1 MKSYECQ
8 HQYVVRGE
16 ADETT
21 EWFSLRC
28 RLCSTE
34 AYRPRADICASIRM
48 LDGIH
53 VALYRQSPSIT

>member
-1 MKSYECQ
+1 MKSYECS
-8 HQYVVRGE
+8 HQYIVRGE

-28 RLCSTE
+28 SLCGSL
-34 AYRPRADICASIRM
+34 AHLPRSAIVLSIRM

-53 VALYRQSPSIT
+53 VALYR